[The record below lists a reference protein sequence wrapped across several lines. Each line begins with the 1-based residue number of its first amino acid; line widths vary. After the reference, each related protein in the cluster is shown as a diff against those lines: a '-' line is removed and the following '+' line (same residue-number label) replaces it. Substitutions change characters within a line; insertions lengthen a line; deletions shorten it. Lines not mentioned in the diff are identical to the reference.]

1 MYMYVIFFKE
11 NIYDIPVPIKY
22 PSSEIDL
29 APLRYPD
36 HEETETETQYTGPTA
51 TGTNDYDSVETAAM
65 IDYPGSSK
73 TRTTSSSSSR
83 DGFMHVVKG
92 LLTDRQ
98 VRKSY

>member
-1 MYMYVIFFKE
+1 MLFFFKE
-11 NIYDIPVPIKY
+11 NIYDIPIKY
-22 PSSEIDL
+22 PSSEIDSDL

-92 LLTDRQ
+92 LLTNRQ